1 MDDISQTQTQCVYFS
16 TFYKKNV
23 QINNEK
29 MILPLVWVSVLVY
42 VIVFLGGCHTKF
54 SQIERLH
61 RTQIHYLTLT
71 QVRNLGGLG

>member
-1 MDDISQTQTQCVYFS
+1 MTFLKLRTQYVYFS
-16 TFYKKNV
+16 TFYKNV

-29 MILPLVWVSVLVY
+29 MILSLVWVSAFVY
-42 VIVFLGGCHTKF
+42 VNFGVGFTTNSHKLND
-54 SQIERLH
+54 LH